1 MPAVNTEVA
10 QGLGKDPFPT
20 VSVELQEGRWIVRNQ
35 SWVEPKTAAAAE
47 RKMQAFARTQEIAD
61 RTTRIDQPESI
72 AEKAVSYIALSR
84 EAGAGG
90 SKVAEALGQKLG
102 WEVLDKGVLD
112 QLADR
117 YQVSRPVLEAV
128 DETTISWA
136 YNIFGNWL
144 DREIISHEKYL
155 TRLNRIFLAAA
166 KKGNAI
172 FVGRG
177 AQFLLPRDRGL
188 AVRLVASESYRI
200 RQLMEYHDLPLAKAR
215 QMMHQ
220 LDRGRGEF
228 VRYFFHQEVD
238 DPHIYDMV
246 INVEQFGVEKTA
258 ELIIRRVG

>member
-1 MPAVNTEVA
+1 MHDQTW
-10 QGLGKDPFPT
+10 L
-20 VSVELQEGRWIVRNQ
+20 
-35 SWVEPKTAAAAE
+35 EPKTAAAAE

-61 RTTRIDQPESI
+61 RTTRIDQPDAIHERV
-72 AEKAVSYIALSR
+72 ASYIALSR

-90 SKVAEALGQKLG
+90 SKVAEVLGKKLG

-128 DETTISWA
+128 DETTMNWA
-136 YNIFGNWL
+136 YDIFGSWL

-177 AQFLLPRDRGL
+177 AQFLLPRDHGL
-188 AVRLVASESYRI
+188 AIRLVASESYRI
-200 RQLMEYHDLPLAKAR
+200 RQIMEYHELPLAKAR
-215 QMMHQ
+215 QLMHQ
-220 LDRGRGEF
+220 LDRGRREF
-228 VRYFFHQEVD
+228 VRHFFHQEVD
-238 DPHIYDMV
+238 DASIYDMV
-246 INVEQFGVEKTA
+246 INVERFGVEKSA
-258 ELIIRRVG
+258 DLIMRVMG